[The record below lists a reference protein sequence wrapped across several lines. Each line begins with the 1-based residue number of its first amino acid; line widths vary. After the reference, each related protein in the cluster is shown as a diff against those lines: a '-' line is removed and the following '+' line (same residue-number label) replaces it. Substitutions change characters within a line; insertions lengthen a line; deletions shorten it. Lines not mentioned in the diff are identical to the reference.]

1 MKNHKLDSIGPRALT
16 LSILVLFAG
25 LGILGGSSI
34 ASAATAQ
41 TYNNVQI
48 FVSPQNSTLDTFS
61 VSAYNSTGGLVASS
75 QSSYPA
81 FSFELPSGEFLFAV
95 TASSSHG
102 YPSPGPIAY
111 GVSQGAASSS
121 SGAAMPVKYYNP
133 EEYGYVLTNITSSRT
148 LHISTSQIQTM
159 NTTKITVTAK
169 FLNGTAAA
177 GTYVDASIVGGGYWY
192 SPDNSIT
199 MSGQTGSDGV
209 VTLQVPAVPLELTA
223 WNWISVNLPTSQTTT
238 QVTIGGSPVN
248 VTVYWQPT
256 YVGLAGSS
264 LIIPPTTTATITMKA
279 QQPNYWYYP
288 SGVTGAA
295 SSLPP
300 SAQSAGGQSS
310 GTVANGPGAVP
321 ANVAGSSPQFGSGQI
336 QSPPVTTQI
345 SPLPASTVT
354 SVVTTTATA
363 APSSASTSVAI
374 EGGVVAAIVIAA
386 AGVALALRRK

>member
-1 MKNHKLDSIGPRALT
+1 MKTYSKFHSIGPRALS
-16 LSILVLFAG
+16 LSILVLFVG
-25 LGILGGSSI
+25 LGILGGSRI
-34 ASAATAQ
+34 TSATSDQ

-61 VSAYNSTGGLVASS
+61 VSAYNSTGGLVATS

-95 TASSSHG
+95 TATSSYG
-102 YPSPGPIAY
+102 YATPVVY
-111 GVSQGAASSS
+111 GSAAQGAPS
-121 SGAAMPVKYYNP
+121 SGGAILPVKYYNP
-133 EEYGYVLTNITSSRT
+133 EEYGYVLSNVTSSRT
-148 LHISTSQIQTM
+148 LHISTAPIESM
-159 NTTKITVTAK
+159 NTTQVTITAK

-177 GTYVDASIVGGGYWY
+177 GTYVDASIMGGGYWY
-192 SPDNSIT
+192 SPDGSTT

-223 WNWISVNLPTSQTTT
+223 WNWISVNLPTNQTTT

-288 SGVTGAA
+288 QGVAGVA
-295 SSLPP
+295 SALPP

-321 ANVAGSSPQFGSGQI
+321 ASVAGSSPQFGSA

-345 SPLPASTVT
+345 SPLPASTMT
-354 SVVTTTATA
+354 TVVTTTSTAT
-363 APSSASTSVAI
+363 PTGSNSSIAL